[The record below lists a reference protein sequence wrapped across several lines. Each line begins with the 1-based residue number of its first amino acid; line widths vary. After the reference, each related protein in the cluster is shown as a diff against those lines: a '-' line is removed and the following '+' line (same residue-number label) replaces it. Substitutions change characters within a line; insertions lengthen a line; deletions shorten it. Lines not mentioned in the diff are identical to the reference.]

1 MDKVNLYL
9 RRFDPCPRFLLEGM
23 EHPQSVS
30 ELHCIDNAKCIASV
44 SERYFEDPSTHPL
57 EGLGGVGFPAS
68 RSDRQSLSSILLN
81 LKSKRLKVA

>member
-23 EHPQSVS
+23 DDPQGVS
-30 ELHCIDNAKCIASV
+30 ELHCINNAKCIASV
-44 SERYFEDPSTHPL
+44 SDRDFKDASTHPL
-57 EGLGGVGFPAS
+57 EGLGVIGFPAP

-81 LKSKRLKVA
+81 LKRKRLKIT